1 MKLLAAA
8 SLPLLRGAVVSRA
21 PTILQNYWFYTI
33 ISDFFQSSIFGVA
46 SVHIYINQGY
56 ICVYTYTARIKC
68 QICMCVCVC
77 VYVHVYLIRFYVYI
91 YIYSTHNTSNVCV
104 RVCVFVCMYM
114 QYMKVLRVYIARIT
128 RKMPPQ
134 QR

>member
-56 ICVYTYTARIKC
+56 ICVYTYTAHIKC

-77 VYVHVYLIRFYVYI
+77 VC
-91 YIYSTHNTSNVCV
+91 VCT
-104 RVCVFVCMYM
+104 CIFD
-114 QYMKVLRVYIARIT
+114 KVLRVYIHI
-128 RKMPPQ
+128 
-134 QR
+134 